1 MAEYKIVIPTT
12 NGTTT
17 GGFSAG
23 GTNTNFVVDRG
34 VSRTPKFRVLK
45 QKFGDGY
52 EQRLL
57 DGINAK
63 TEEYS
68 VSFQNREP
76 TEVYSI
82 ADFLDATVPANFDFY
97 IDNEIVKVYCDEYQ
111 LTHDSTIGHSL
122 TATFKRVYEA

>member
-17 GGFSAG
+17 GGYSAG

-34 VSRTPKFRVLK
+34 VSRKPKFRVLK

-76 TEVYSI
+76 AEVYGI

-97 IDNEIVKVYCDEYQ
+97 IDEEVVKVYCDEYE
-111 LTHDSTIGHSL
+111 LSHESTVGHSL